1 MIADGPPWTATVTA
15 EPLGMQETGLM
26 KLGAVRETEQMSGG
40 YWGRVLLRPLLPTTD
55 ETEELRGSIDVPVV
69 RVP

>member
-1 MIADGPPWTATVTA
+1 
-15 EPLGMQETGLM
+15 MQETGLM

-40 YWGRVLLRPLLPTTD
+40 YWGRVMLRPLLPTTD